1 MIKRIL
7 LILLCLPF
15 IGFGQITY
23 VPDDAFE
30 NYLEAMGYGNG
41 IPLDDYVNTSNID
54 ALTYLN
60 VSVTAPIYDL
70 TGIEDF
76 TALTQLDCYN
86 NQLTSLDVSQ
96 NTALTSCSKSNPQ
109 PTCEEGGGRG

>member
-1 MIKRIL
+1 MKKAL
-7 LILLCLPF
+7 LYLPF

-41 IPLDDYVNTSNID
+41 IPLDDYVNTSNINT
-54 ALTYLN
+54 LTYLY

-76 TALTQLDCYN
+76 TALT
-86 NQLTSLDVSQ
+86 SLY
-96 NTALTSCSKSNPQ
+96 C
-109 PTCEEGGGRG
+109 GGIEVTP